1 MKMSALSF
9 FVGTYQK
16 DLFLK
21 LEEIIWEK
29 VNM

>member
-1 MKMSALSF
+1 MKTSALSF
-9 FVGTYQK
+9 FGTYQK

-29 VNM
+29 VDM

>member
-9 FVGTYQK
+9 FGTYQN